1 MTFDVLAM
9 TAVAAE
15 LREMAIGARVQR
27 VTQPS
32 RQVIVLSLYHA
43 GEEYG
48 LLLSTHPHHAR
59 VHLTGRSY
67 RLPQQPPP
75 FCMLLRKYLTGARI
89 SAVVQPHLERILMLH
104 FEAHEVLPP
113 VKIIAEIMGRRS
125 NVILVDEEEIIL
137 GAIKTATREQNPR
150 RAVLPGLPYEE
161 VPPQSRLDP
170 SETEGERLA
179 ATLLPLLAKGSSPDQ
194 ALLKTVRAISPL
206 AARELIYRSKWDKE
220 APLGSLERLTREMK
234 ALFGKSG
241 ALEAC
246 MAPQL
251 NIYASYPLTHLQ
263 DSTLQKFTK
272 MSELLDHYYSRLEE
286 AEERKL
292 LQDRLR
298 SRVNRR
304 KRSLEMKL
312 EQLKRDLLQAGE
324 ADRYRIYGETLLTY
338 GTGINSRA
346 EEIILPSLYQPDEKI
361 TIPMNPSLDALGNA
375 QKYFRIYRK
384 ISNSRKHLKKH
395 ISRLQ
400 GELAYCRELLY
411 TIEEGSAA
419 SLLEIRE
426 ELVESGYMKPDS
438 RKKPQRKK
446 KRRREKPQPLS
457 FLASS
462 GKKILVGQNN
472 RQNDHLTF
480 KLATRYDIWLH
491 AQRLPGSHVI
501 IKGAGTGPPAE
512 SDLQEAAL
520 LAAHYSRGRDLPA
533 VAVDYTEVRHVK
545 RAPGGRP
552 GFVLYEPFKTII
564 VNPQEEELRHLLE
577 QRSSTPP
584 KNPEYG

>member
-1 MTFDVLAM
+1 M
-9 TAVAAE
+9 
-15 LREMAIGARVQR
+15 
-27 VTQPS
+27 
-32 RQVIVLSLYHA
+32 
-43 GEEYG
+43 
-48 LLLSTHPHHAR
+48 
-59 VHLTGRSY
+59 
-67 RLPQQPPP
+67 
-75 FCMLLRKYLTGARI
+75 
-89 SAVVQPHLERILMLH
+89 
-104 FEAHEVLPP
+104 
-113 VKIIAEIMGRRS
+113 
-125 NVILVDEEEIIL
+125 
-137 GAIKTATREQNPR
+137 
-150 RAVLPGLPYEE
+150 
-161 VPPQSRLDP
+161 
-170 SETEGERLA
+170 
-179 ATLLPLLAKGSSPDQ
+179 
-194 ALLKTVRAISPL
+194 RAISPL
-206 AARELIYRSKWDKE
+206 AARELIYRSKWDEE

-246 MAPQL
+246 LAPQL

-263 DSTLQKFTK
+263 ESTLQKFTK

-577 QRSSTPP
+577 QQSSTPP